1 MCVSCGSVS
10 FRYGVEEAVQR
21 LVFQCVWCSLGR
33 NEMMWCAVTEYW
45 QSTNDSSTHHINWR
59 DAHITFLHA
68 PQDHCCKLRHLLVML
83 MVWWNKAT
91 DTASQTLMWS
101 LTYVVNRCASM
112 GVHSTHNWTSFVTT
126 DTVAHT
132 WTSGDICLSCGKV
145 RWGRTPQYAF
155 LVCVC
160 NPVHPKHAR
169 LNCTNCCACYDVL
182 IFAIA
187 VQDPH
192 ESNY

>member
-1 MCVSCGSVS
+1 
-10 FRYGVEEAVQR
+10 
-21 LVFQCVWCSLGR
+21 
-33 NEMMWCAVTEYW
+33 
-45 QSTNDSSTHHINWR
+45 
-59 DAHITFLHA
+59 
-68 PQDHCCKLRHLLVML
+68 
-83 MVWWNKAT
+83 
-91 DTASQTLMWS
+91 
-101 LTYVVNRCASM
+101 M
-112 GVHSTHNWTSFVTT
+112 GVHSTHNRTSFVTT

-187 VQDPH
+187 VQAPH